1 MIVQAII
8 NSNFKEIQLSVTFK
22 VGYRAVFRKIR
33 PNYGSEVVE
42 ETTNFH
48 AAKFKLMYVST
59 AETAFLFFFME
70 DINSFIR
77 YVTKC
82 ERMRRLRG
90 NVKGTGEGKY
100 SSS

>member
-59 AETAFLFFFME
+59 AETAFLFFLWE
-70 DINSFIR
+70 I
-77 YVTKC
+77 
-82 ERMRRLRG
+82 
-90 NVKGTGEGKY
+90 
-100 SSS
+100 

>member
-1 MIVQAII
+1 MIVRAIT

-33 PNYGSEVVE
+33 PNYSSEVVE

-59 AETAFLFFFME
+59 AETAFLFFFFFFL
-70 DINSFIR
+70 DGRYKFIYTLCNEIR
-77 YVTKC
+77 KNAEV
-82 ERMRRLRG
+82 ER
-90 NVKGTGEGKY
+90 
-100 SSS
+100 